1 MNMNGTYFV
10 TGIDTNIGKS
20 IATGWLAKQL
30 FDCGRSVITQKLV
43 QTGNSGYSEDI
54 ELHRKIMGI
63 DFTEVDKK
71 GLTAPVIF
79 SYPASP
85 HLASRID
92 NQNLDLEIISKATE
106 KLANQ
111 YDIVLLEGAGG
122 PMVPLTTDLL
132 TIDYIAQRA
141 YPVILVTSGRLGSI
155 SHTLLCFEA
164 LLQRGIKLYKVIYNM
179 YPSTDKI
186 IEDDTLQII
195 KLYMNKYFPSASLV
209 NMPKV
214 DLQ

>member
-1 MNMNGTYFV
+1 MNGIYFV

-30 FDCGRSVITQKLV
+30 FDCDRSVITQKLV
-43 QTGNSGYSEDI
+43 QTGNNGYSEDI

-63 DFTEVDKK
+63 EK

-106 KLANQ
+106 KLASQ

-155 SHTLLCFEA
+155 NHTLLCFEA
-164 LLQRGIKLYKVIYNM
+164 LLQRGMELYKVIYNM

-195 KLYMNKYFPSASLV
+195 KLYMNKYFPSATLV
-209 NMPKV
+209 EMPKI
-214 DLQ
+214 DF

>member
-1 MNMNGTYFV
+1 MNGIYFV

-30 FDCGRSVITQKLV
+30 FDCDRSVITQKLV
-43 QTGNSGYSEDI
+43 QTGNNGYSEDI

-155 SHTLLCFEA
+155 NHTLLCFEA

>member
-30 FDCGRSVITQKLV
+30 FDCDRAVITQKLV
-43 QTGNSGYSEDI
+43 QTGNNGYSEDI

-106 KLANQ
+106 KLASQ

-155 SHTLLCFEA
+155 NHTLLCFEA
-164 LLQRGIKLYKVIYNM
+164 LLQRGMELYKVIYNM

-195 KLYMNKYFPSASLV
+195 KLYMNKYFPSATLV
-209 NMPKV
+209 EMPKI
-214 DLQ
+214 DF

>member
-1 MNMNGTYFV
+1 MNGIYFV

-30 FDCGRSVITQKLV
+30 FDCDRSVITQKLV
-43 QTGNSGYSEDI
+43 QTGNNGYSEDI

-106 KLANQ
+106 KLASQ

-122 PMVPLTTDLL
+122 PMVTLTTDLL

-155 SHTLLCFEA
+155 NHTLLCFEA
-164 LLQRGIKLYKVIYNM
+164 LLQRGMELYKVIYNM

-195 KLYMNKYFPSASLV
+195 KLYMNKYFPSATLV
-209 NMPKV
+209 EMPKI
-214 DLQ
+214 DF

>member
-1 MNMNGTYFV
+1 MNGIYFV

-20 IATGWLAKQL
+20 IATGWLAKRL
-30 FDCGRSVITQKLV
+30 FDCDRSVITQKLV
-43 QTGNSGYSEDI
+43 QTGNNGYSEDI

-106 KLANQ
+106 KLASQ

-155 SHTLLCFEA
+155 NHTLLCFEA
-164 LLQRGIKLYKVIYNM
+164 LLQRGMELYKVIYNM

-195 KLYMNKYFPSASLV
+195 KLYMNKYFPSATLV
-209 NMPKV
+209 EMPKI
-214 DLQ
+214 DF

>member
-1 MNMNGTYFV
+1 MNGIYFV

-30 FDCGRSVITQKLV
+30 FDCDRSVITQKLV
-43 QTGNSGYSEDI
+43 QTGNNGYSEDI

-106 KLANQ
+106 KLASQ

-155 SHTLLCFEA
+155 NHTLLCFEA
-164 LLQRGIKLYKVIYNM
+164 LLQRGMELYKVIYNM

-195 KLYMNKYFPSASLV
+195 KLYMNKYFPSATFV
-209 NMPKV
+209 EMPKI
-214 DLQ
+214 DF

>member
-1 MNMNGTYFV
+1 MNGIYFV

-30 FDCGRSVITQKLV
+30 FDCDRSVITQKLV
-43 QTGNSGYSEDI
+43 QTGNNGYSEDI

-106 KLANQ
+106 KLASQ

-155 SHTLLCFEA
+155 NHTLLCFEA
-164 LLQRGIKLYKVIYNM
+164 LLQRGMELYKVIYNM
-179 YPSTDKI
+179 YPSTNKI
-186 IEDDTLQII
+186 IYE
-195 KLYMNKYFPSASLV
+195 
-209 NMPKV
+209 
-214 DLQ
+214 

>member
-1 MNMNGTYFV
+1 MNGIYFV

-30 FDCGRSVITQKLV
+30 FDCDRSVITQKLV
-43 QTGNSGYSEDI
+43 QTGNNGYSEDI

-106 KLANQ
+106 KLASQ

-155 SHTLLCFEA
+155 NHTLLCFEA
-164 LLQRGIKLYKVIYNM
+164 LLQRGMELYKVIYNM

-195 KLYMNKYFPSASLV
+195 KLYMNKYFPSATLV
-209 NMPKV
+209 EMPKI
-214 DLQ
+214 DF

>member
-1 MNMNGTYFV
+1 MNGIYFV

-30 FDCGRSVITQKLV
+30 FDCDRSVITQKLV
-43 QTGNSGYSEDI
+43 QTGNNGYSEDI

-106 KLANQ
+106 KLASQ

-155 SHTLLCFEA
+155 NHTLLCFEA
-164 LLQRGIKLYKVIYNM
+164 LLQRGMELYKVIYNM

-195 KLYMNKYFPSASLV
+195 KL
-209 NMPKV
+209 
-214 DLQ
+214 

>member
-1 MNMNGTYFV
+1 MNGIYFV

-30 FDCGRSVITQKLV
+30 FDCDRSVITQKLV
-43 QTGNSGYSEDI
+43 QTGNNGYSEDI

-155 SHTLLCFEA
+155 NHTLLCFEA
-164 LLQRGIKLYKVIYNM
+164 LLQRGMELYKVIYNM

-195 KLYMNKYFPSASLV
+195 KLYMNKYFPSATLV
-209 NMPKV
+209 EMPKI
-214 DLQ
+214 DF

>member
-1 MNMNGTYFV
+1 MNGIYFV

-30 FDCGRSVITQKLV
+30 FDCDRSVITQKLV
-43 QTGNSGYSEDI
+43 QTGNNGYSEDI

-106 KLANQ
+106 KLASQ

-155 SHTLLCFEA
+155 NHTLLCFEA
-164 LLQRGIKLYKVIYNM
+164 LLQRGMELYKVIYNK
-179 YPSTDKI
+179 YTSTDKI

-195 KLYMNKYFPSASLV
+195 KLYMNKYFPSATLV
-209 NMPKV
+209 EMPKI
-214 DLQ
+214 DF

>member
-1 MNMNGTYFV
+1 MNGIYFV

-30 FDCGRSVITQKLV
+30 FDCDRSVITQKLV
-43 QTGNSGYSEDI
+43 QTGNNGYSEDI

-106 KLANQ
+106 KLASQ

-122 PMVPLTTDLL
+122 PMVPLTIDLL

-155 SHTLLCFEA
+155 NHTLLCFEA
-164 LLQRGIKLYKVIYNM
+164 LLQRGMELYKVIYNM

-195 KLYMNKYFPSASLV
+195 KLYMNKYFPSATLV
-209 NMPKV
+209 EMPKI
-214 DLQ
+214 DF

>member
-1 MNMNGTYFV
+1 MNGIYFV

-30 FDCGRSVITQKLV
+30 FDCDRSVITQKLV
-43 QTGNSGYSEDI
+43 QTGNNGYSEDI

-106 KLANQ
+106 KLASQ

-155 SHTLLCFEA
+155 NHTLLCFEA
-164 LLQRGIKLYKVIYNM
+164 LLQRGMELYKVIYNM

-195 KLYMNKYFPSASLV
+195 KLYMSKYFPSATLV
-209 NMPKV
+209 EMPKI
-214 DLQ
+214 DF

>member
-1 MNMNGTYFV
+1 MNGIYFV

-30 FDCGRSVITQKLV
+30 FDCDRSVITQKLV
-43 QTGNSGYSEDI
+43 QTGNNGYSEDI

-106 KLANQ
+106 KLASQ

-155 SHTLLCFEA
+155 NHTLLCFEA
-164 LLQRGIKLYKVIYNM
+164 LLQGGMELYKVIYNM

-195 KLYMNKYFPSASLV
+195 KLYMNKYFPSATLV
-209 NMPKV
+209 EMPKI
-214 DLQ
+214 DF

>member
-1 MNMNGTYFV
+1 MNGIYFV

-30 FDCGRSVITQKLV
+30 FDCDRSVITQKLV
-43 QTGNSGYSEDI
+43 QTGNNGYSEDI

-106 KLANQ
+106 KLASQ

-155 SHTLLCFEA
+155 NHTLLCFEA
-164 LLQRGIKLYKVIYNM
+164 LLQRGMELYKVIYNM

-195 KLYMNKYFPSASLV
+195 KLYMKTI
-209 NMPKV
+209 
-214 DLQ
+214 

>member
-1 MNMNGTYFV
+1 MNGIYFV

-30 FDCGRSVITQKLV
+30 FDCDRSVITQKLV
-43 QTGNSGYSEDI
+43 QTGNNGYSEDI

-79 SYPASP
+79 SYSASP

-106 KLANQ
+106 KLASQ

-155 SHTLLCFEA
+155 NHTLLCFEA
-164 LLQRGIKLYKVIYNM
+164 LLQRGMELYKVIYNM

-195 KLYMNKYFPSASLV
+195 KLYMNKYFPSATLV
-209 NMPKV
+209 EMPKI
-214 DLQ
+214 DF

>member
-1 MNMNGTYFV
+1 MNGIYFV

-30 FDCGRSVITQKLV
+30 FDCDRSVITQKLV
-43 QTGNSGYSEDI
+43 QTGNNGYSEDI
-54 ELHRKIMGI
+54 DLHRKIMGI

-106 KLANQ
+106 KLASQ

-155 SHTLLCFEA
+155 NHTLLCFEA
-164 LLQRGIKLYKVIYNM
+164 LLQRGMELYKVIYNM

-195 KLYMNKYFPSASLV
+195 KLYMNKYFPYATLV
-209 NMPKV
+209 EMPKI
-214 DLQ
+214 DF

>member
-1 MNMNGTYFV
+1 MNGIYFV

-30 FDCGRSVITQKLV
+30 FDCDRSVITQKLV
-43 QTGNSGYSEDI
+43 QAGNSGYSENI

-106 KLANQ
+106 KLASQ

-122 PMVPLTTDLL
+122 PMVPLTIDLL

-155 SHTLLCFEA
+155 NHTLLCFEA
-164 LLQRGIKLYKVIYNM
+164 LLQRGMELYKVIYNM

-195 KLYMNKYFPSASLV
+195 KLYMNKYFPSATLV
-209 NMPKV
+209 EMPKI
-214 DLQ
+214 DF

>member
-1 MNMNGTYFV
+1 MNGIYFV

-30 FDCGRSVITQKLV
+30 FDCDRSVITQKLV
-43 QTGNSGYSEDI
+43 QTGNNGYSEDI

-63 DFTEVDKK
+63 NFTEVDKK

-106 KLANQ
+106 KLASQ

-155 SHTLLCFEA
+155 NHTLLCFEA
-164 LLQRGIKLYKVIYNM
+164 LLQRGMELYKVIYNM

-195 KLYMNKYFPSASLV
+195 KLYMNKYFPSATLV
-209 NMPKV
+209 EMPKI
-214 DLQ
+214 DF

>member
-1 MNMNGTYFV
+1 MNGIYFV

-30 FDCGRSVITQKLV
+30 FDCDQSVITQKLV
-43 QTGNSGYSEDI
+43 QTGNNGYSEDI

-106 KLANQ
+106 KLASQ

-155 SHTLLCFEA
+155 NHTLLCFEA
-164 LLQRGIKLYKVIYNM
+164 LLQRGMELYKVIYNM

-195 KLYMNKYFPSASLV
+195 KLYMNKYFPSATLV
-209 NMPKV
+209 EMPKI
-214 DLQ
+214 DF

>member
-1 MNMNGTYFV
+1 MNGIYFV

-30 FDCGRSVITQKLV
+30 FDCDRSVITQKLV
-43 QTGNSGYSEDI
+43 QTGNNGYSEDI
-54 ELHRKIMGI
+54 ALHRKIMGI

-106 KLANQ
+106 KLASQ

-155 SHTLLCFEA
+155 NHTLLCFEA
-164 LLQRGIKLYKVIYNM
+164 LLQRGMELYKVIYNM

-195 KLYMNKYFPSASLV
+195 KLYMNKYFPSATLV
-209 NMPKV
+209 EMPKI
-214 DLQ
+214 DF

>member
-1 MNMNGTYFV
+1 MNGIYFV

-30 FDCGRSVITQKLV
+30 FDCDRSVITQKLV
-43 QTGNSGYSEDI
+43 QTGNNGYSEDI

-85 HLASRID
+85 HLAYRID

-106 KLANQ
+106 KLASQ

-155 SHTLLCFEA
+155 NHTLLCFEA
-164 LLQRGIKLYKVIYNM
+164 LLQRGMELYKVIYNM

-195 KLYMNKYFPSASLV
+195 KLYMNKYFPSATLV
-209 NMPKV
+209 EMPKI
-214 DLQ
+214 DF

>member
-132 TIDYIAQRA
+132 TIDYIAQR
-141 YPVILVTSGRLGSI
+141 
-155 SHTLLCFEA
+155 
-164 LLQRGIKLYKVIYNM
+164 
-179 YPSTDKI
+179 
-186 IEDDTLQII
+186 
-195 KLYMNKYFPSASLV
+195 
-209 NMPKV
+209 
-214 DLQ
+214 

>member
-1 MNMNGTYFV
+1 MNGIYFV

-30 FDCGRSVITQKLV
+30 FDCDRSVITQKLV
-43 QTGNSGYSEDI
+43 QTGNNGYSEDI
-54 ELHRKIMGI
+54 ELNRKIMGI

-106 KLANQ
+106 KLASQ

-155 SHTLLCFEA
+155 NHTLLCFEA
-164 LLQRGIKLYKVIYNM
+164 LLQRGMELYKVIYNM

-195 KLYMNKYFPSASLV
+195 KLYMNKYFPSATLV
-209 NMPKV
+209 EMPKI
-214 DLQ
+214 DF

>member
-1 MNMNGTYFV
+1 MNGIYFV

-30 FDCGRSVITQKLV
+30 FDCDRSVITQKLV
-43 QTGNSGYSEDI
+43 QTGNNGYSEDI

-106 KLANQ
+106 KLASQ

-155 SHTLLCFEA
+155 NHILLCFEA
-164 LLQRGIKLYKVIYNM
+164 LLQRGMELYKVIYNM

-195 KLYMNKYFPSASLV
+195 KLYMNKYFPSATLV
-209 NMPKV
+209 EMPKI
-214 DLQ
+214 DF